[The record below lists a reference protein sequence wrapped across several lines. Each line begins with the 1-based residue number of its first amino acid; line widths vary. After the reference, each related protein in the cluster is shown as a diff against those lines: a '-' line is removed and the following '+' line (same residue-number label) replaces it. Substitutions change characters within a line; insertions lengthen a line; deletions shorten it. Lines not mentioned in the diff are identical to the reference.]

1 LRTWVGYT
9 KENILY
15 NHPPAGEIDNR
26 SAQHCAIT
34 LSVSVRTD
42 EENWLRFDS
51 SGSSGGGSSGGGGS
65 EPVRLNKRLSELGNC
80 SRRES
85 DSYIERG
92 LVTVDGRVVSAL
104 GTKVTREQRVE
115 IWRGARKPGAW
126 S

>member
-1 LRTWVGYT
+1 MIPTQNLLKPCVHRPSS
-9 KENILY
+9 ENLLGAT
-15 NHPPAGEIDNR
+15 HSSG
-26 SAQHCAIT
+26 S
-34 LSVSVRTD
+34 
-42 EENWLRFDS
+42 S
-51 SGSSGGGSSGGGGS
+51 SGSSGGGGGGSSAATASPS
-65 EPVRLNKRLSELGNC
+65 EPVRLNKRLSELGIC

-104 GTKVTREQRVE
+104 GLHYSALGTKVTREQRVE